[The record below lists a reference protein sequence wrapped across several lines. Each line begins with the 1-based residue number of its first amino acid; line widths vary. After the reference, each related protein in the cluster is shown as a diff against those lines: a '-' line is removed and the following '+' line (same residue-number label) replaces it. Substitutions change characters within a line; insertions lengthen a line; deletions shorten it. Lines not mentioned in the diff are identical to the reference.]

1 MTKSDLYRTV
11 HHLDAD
17 GSGSISIDEFLNYF
31 TTDIDNTQDL
41 ATQDS
46 MLQDEIWPKWV
57 VKEKKLPEMETILS
71 NIYKELQ

>member
-1 MTKSDLYRTV
+1 M